1 MSRKISELH
10 IDEAWETRVE
20 SSYTKSCIRIMT
32 NNREYTLMEIDAEC
46 QIPGCDGTKCG
57 QSRTTIAKIRK
68 EHRGNSI
75 LKRKTKERLLNEMP
89 TQGKRAKKGPIFE
102 VVKQDG
108 EFDDDDD
115 EEEFQKFLKIQWEE
129 KEIKKNAEM
138 LAKRERY
145 IRLHRMWIKILE
157 YYTKHLN
164 PREVT
169 RIAERLYFQRCE
181 DFDAR
186 QLERLENRAI
196 NILHSYIPMKTPNP
210 RRMPKEILKISL
222 IDKKRWIDPQKV
234 KRKHD
239 FYGTINEEI
248 SDEKKFNYLYNKARE
263 LGANQ
268 TKELENQN
276 TTL

>member
-1 MSRKISELH
+1 
-10 IDEAWETRVE
+10 
-20 SSYTKSCIRIMT
+20 
-32 NNREYTLMEIDAEC
+32 
-46 QIPGCDGTKCG
+46 
-57 QSRTTIAKIRK
+57 
-68 EHRGNSI
+68 
-75 LKRKTKERLLNEMP
+75 
-89 TQGKRAKKGPIFE
+89 
-102 VVKQDG
+102 
-108 EFDDDDD
+108 
-115 EEEFQKFLKIQWEE
+115 
-129 KEIKKNAEM
+129 
-138 LAKRERY
+138 
-145 IRLHRMWIKILE
+145 MWIKILE